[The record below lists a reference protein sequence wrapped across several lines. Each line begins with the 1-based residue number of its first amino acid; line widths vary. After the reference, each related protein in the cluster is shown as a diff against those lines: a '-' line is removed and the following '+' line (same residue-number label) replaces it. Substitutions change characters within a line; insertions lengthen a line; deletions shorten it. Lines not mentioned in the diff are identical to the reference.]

1 MCGDSGGGICETL
14 AACEP
19 IICAIIDSSIII
31 IISRG
36 PHALIDAGGRASGD
50 VCCALRACSQR
61 YDEACRARSCAQQ
74 RWPSPRRAVPPFSWP
89 RCVALAVAERTA
101 MKDPAPRVMPTGRAR
116 SRATS
121 FTCCGWAEPSTRS
134 AVNTYSLARRVGTLR
149 ARAAHCHCTAQA
161 PSLRVAVAGRPSTRA
176 SAAAYSCR
184 RTSRWA
190 ECARRSSVLAVAAT
204 SAVRAHAPSNPR
216 GPATRL

>member
-1 MCGDSGGGICETL
+1 MPSSMRAARRERVRAPFWRRALLARVGGPDLSGE
-14 AACEP
+14 
-19 IICAIIDSSIII
+19 
-31 IISRG
+31 
-36 PHALIDAGGRASGD
+36 
-50 VCCALRACSQR
+50 ACSQR
-61 YDEACRARSCAQQ
+61 YDEVFCRARS
-74 RWPSPRRAVPPFSWP
+74 RRVVPSLSWP
-89 RCVALAVAERTA
+89 RCVALAAVVERTA

-116 SRATS
+116 SRGTS
-121 FTCCGWAEPSTRS
+121 STCCGWAEPSTRS

-161 PSLRVAVAGRPSTRA
+161 PSLKVAVAGRPSTRA